1 MISVSLGLTWY
12 TILWY
17 IIECGGI
24 YAVWHERPR
33 VFFSTLV
40 GLLVVHTASN
50 AWLQPLLVR
59 WGWL

>member
-24 YAVWHERPR
+24 LGFSMLR
-33 VFFSTLV
+33 V
-40 GLLVVHTASN
+40 
-50 AWLQPLLVR
+50 
-59 WGWL
+59 

>member
-50 AWLQPLLVR
+50 AWLRLA
-59 WGWL
+59 